1 MNFIN
6 NYLYPKMFPIHHLRE
21 MAVQDMYRL
30 GQIIEDQKVVMPMTI
45 PTSSE
50 KLSSDG
56 IYLIDTNAFIFVYVM
71 RDVDRELL

>member
-1 MNFIN
+1 
-6 NYLYPKMFPIHHLRE
+6 
-21 MAVQDMYRL
+21 MYRL
-30 GQIIEDQKVVMPMTI
+30 GAIIEDQKVVMPNTI

-50 KLSSDG
+50 KLASEG

>member
-6 NYLYPKMFPIHHLRE
+6 NYLYPKVYAIHYLRE
-21 MAVQDMYRL
+21 TLVQDMYRL
-30 GQIIEDQKVVMPMTI
+30 GAIIEDQKVVMPNTI

-50 KLSSDG
+50 KLASEG